1 MAAKGQSYAE
11 RSSRWEVLV
20 VNARPEVAEMPHIEE
35 DLTALE
41 EKVQEVRT
49 LGSRQ
54 DDLRAQSRELT
65 VQIQGVLR
73 EGEKIRGRLGAS
85 LRGKFG
91 FDSAALVRYGFKPL
105 PAPLRRRTK
114 AKPVPSVVETPPEKV

>member
-73 EGEKIRGRLGAS
+73 EGEKIRGASGCQPAGQVRLRQRGAGEVR
-85 LRGKFG
+85 LQ
-91 FDSAALVRYGFKPL
+91 AASRP
-105 PAPLRRRTK
+105 PAPPDEGE
-114 AKPVPSVVETPPEKV
+114 AGGA